1 MGKGEGSGRGKGGGG
16 PPPRESAFNRN
27 ASKERTLDVKALHR
41 ALNECLRDE
50 EMCGIDHTV
59 SLEMTARLMMAW
71 ADNGEIGYPEY
82 LEILP
87 VVRGIRR
94 TREDWEFTLTER
106 RRRLADVVVGLD
118 PQEQLPRPSPLPQ
131 FFADDPVVVTAETD
145 PSARAMKVWWAC
157 PCNFCALS
165 SAPPICWPIPI
176 LCFMPC
182 AAAAKPAF
190 VKRAAA
196 ATKLEIRE
204 RRVCARAAAATP
216 AFMSRGGGGG
226 GARGARE
233 MARVAAHDGC
243 ARAARART
251 P

>member
-1 MGKGEGSGRGKGGGG
+1 MGKGEGSGRGKGGKGG
-16 PPPRESAFNRN
+16 PQPHEEAFNRN

-41 ALNECLRDE
+41 ALNDCLRDE
-50 EMCGIDHTV
+50 YGSDNTV
-59 SLEMTARLMMAW
+59 SLEMAAGLMMAW

-82 LEILP
+82 MGILL
-87 VVRGIRR
+87 VVRGFRR

-106 RRRLADVVVGLD
+106 RTRLADVVVGLD

-157 PCNFCALS
+157 PCNFCGGIYTCL
-165 SAPPICWPIPI
+165 PICWPFAI
-176 LCFMPC
+176 LYCVPC
-182 AAAAKPAF
+182 CVVAKPDF